1 MENIAVMTP
10 AQHAG
15 QAADRPERP
24 ERPVRPVRPKFPE
37 PSETGIDPAGTA
49 EEPPRAVHREYR
61 RRCRIP
67 VGSALTAAAGTAVGA
82 FAAATAGGL
91 EYSGSILCSTGS
103 FWEILGMRLLWG
115 AAFLLAEY
123 ILGFFALGD
132 MLVWAVPLVCGL
144 GTGAAL
150 TGAFSLRG
158 ISAALLIPSCAASVG
173 AVICGAGVSAAM
185 SAQLLRLVSTDKSSI
200 VAARP
205 AAGEYTLRFLVCLAI
220 LLGSFIAEAAF
231 RSFSA

>member
-1 MENIAVMTP
+1 MENTAVITRTLP
-10 AQHAG
+10 AG
-15 QAADRPERP
+15 QAADSKARPE
-24 ERPVRPVRPKFPE
+24 PVPH
-37 PSETGIDPAGTA
+37 DPFEVPGAQ
-49 EEPPRAVHREYR
+49 EPPRAIHREYR

-67 VGSALTAAAGTAVGA
+67 IGSALAAAAGTAAGVL
-82 FAAATAGGL
+82 AAASAGDL
-91 EYSGSILCSTGS
+91 DYSESLLCASGS
-103 FWEILGMRLLWG
+103 FWQILGMRLLWG

-150 TGAFSLRG
+150 TGAFSLHG
-158 ISAALLIPSCAASVG
+158 ISAALLIPSCAASVA
-173 AVICGAGVSAAM
+173 AVVSGAGVSAAM
-185 SAQLLRLVSTDKSSI
+185 SSQLLRLVSTDKSSI

>member
-1 MENIAVMTP
+1 MENIAVLAP
-10 AQHAG
+10 QASG
-15 QAADRPERP
+15 QTPERTETEISP
-24 ERPVRPVRPKFPE
+24 EIP
-37 PSETGIDPAGTA
+37 GAQ
-49 EEPPRAVHREYR
+49 EPPRAVHREYR

-67 VGSALTAAAGTAVGA
+67 VGAAFSAAAGTAAGA
-82 FAAATAGGL
+82 FAAASAGGL
-91 EYSGSILCSTGS
+91 EYSGSILCAAGS

-150 TGAFSLRG
+150 TGAFSLNG
-158 ISAALLIPSCAASVG
+158 IYAALLIPSCAASVS
-173 AVICGAGVSAAM
+173 AVVCGAGVSSAM
-185 SAQLLRLVSTDKSSI
+185 SSQLLRLVSADKSSI
-200 VAARP
+200 VSARP

-220 LLGSFIAEAAF
+220 LLGSFIAEAAL
-231 RSFSA
+231 RAFSA

>member
-1 MENIAVMTP
+1 MENTAVITRTLP
-10 AQHAG
+10 AG
-15 QAADRPERP
+15 QAADS
-24 ERPVRPVRPKFPE
+24 KALPE
-37 PSETGIDPAGTA
+37 PVQHDPFEVPGAQ
-49 EEPPRAVHREYR
+49 EPPRAIHREYR

-67 VGSALTAAAGTAVGA
+67 IGSALAAAAGTAAGVL
-82 FAAATAGGL
+82 AAASAGGL
-91 EYSGSILCSTGS
+91 DYSGSLLCASGS
-103 FWEILGMRLLWG
+103 FWQILGMRLLWG

-150 TGAFSLRG
+150 TGAFSLHG
-158 ISAALLIPSCAASVG
+158 ISAALLIPSCAASVA
-173 AVICGAGVSAAM
+173 AVVSGAGVSAAM
-185 SAQLLRLVSTDKSSI
+185 SSQLLRLVSTDKSSI